1 MRSMSKKKQPNT
13 EYSRR
18 THTHN
23 REDSLNSSTANNR
36 TLSRVNPLTK
46 QYDQANNQDMNRTAR
61 NPLSKQFDESA
72 LFKQNPNDN
81 FNDTQSYMNQS
92 MISQSVMGQ
101 PLANNSI
108 LRASYFNTNSN
119 SKNANGSVEKN
130 SIRLVAKDQ
139 PTAAKVQNYQ
149 EYQRQSS
156 VNKNLLED
164 SMMTVSKLAYPP
176 KIKTNFQNKSSQE
189 DIMSVAREPSIS
201 TTRGFV
207 QNQNGSQLNQNILDH
222 RYDGLHQSIISNSM
236 ISAQEPS
243 SLNLLNR
250 QRKLV
255 ENVDNILVQK
265 NTAIQNPK
273 LQRNVSDFNY
283 DQSVISVSVQDK
295 RMQFQKSPQ
304 FESSILKDLD
314 ADKEFYN
321 IRRDYQ
327 NAELNDSHMNMSLSQ
342 VSNQSEIENQFQK
355 PLGVTE
361 KYNIPNTGIV
371 NRFKKDPKSF
381 LRRKDS
387 SNVQGVLNQS
397 VLEGLESKSNT
408 KLLYDVSLGYF
419 ENLAIS
425 FRRILTSLGQ
435 NIDEQ
440 RELLNLREQLKVEG
454 DEISLE
460 QVQKIVT
467 KNDFW
472 NLMLFALVLLVVFSI
487 FFKLLF

>member
-1 MRSMSKKKQPNT
+1 
-13 EYSRR
+13 
-18 THTHN
+18 
-23 REDSLNSSTANNR
+23 
-36 TLSRVNPLTK
+36 
-46 QYDQANNQDMNRTAR
+46 
-61 NPLSKQFDESA
+61 
-72 LFKQNPNDN
+72 
-81 FNDTQSYMNQS
+81 
-92 MISQSVMGQ
+92 
-101 PLANNSI
+101 
-108 LRASYFNTNSN
+108 
-119 SKNANGSVEKN
+119 
-130 SIRLVAKDQ
+130 
-139 PTAAKVQNYQ
+139 
-149 EYQRQSS
+149 
-156 VNKNLLED
+156 
-164 SMMTVSKLAYPP
+164 
-176 KIKTNFQNKSSQE
+176 
-189 DIMSVAREPSIS
+189 MSVAREPSIS

-321 IRRDYQ
+321 IHRDYQ

-371 NRFKKDPKSF
+371 NRSKKDPKSF

-387 SNVQGVLNQS
+387 SKIQGVLNQS

-467 KNDFW
+467 KNDVW